1 MSYKNTD
8 GSTQTN
14 AIWDDPGQSP
24 TRSHLCSERQ
34 TYRSLIVVLK
44 RSLIVPFNKAYR
56 RRDWNGISNS
66 AFKCS
71 RTCVRNRRI
80 GNKPTHSQWKDWSW
94 WMLQLKIW
102 SDRNEIE
109 MSSCKRKLTRSA
121 LHLVRVVPSGSK
133 RHWQMENGCA
143 FFVVF
148 AFFCNLLR
156 WLAGDAS
163 GTEIHVKEITFYEP
177 PGRGTVFS
185 LSWEEY
191 CKSWQRNRLLQQKL
205 SGSKFSFRAQA
216 AFFTTRAYSALGRW
230 YYFGRSDG
238 IGPLVLVS
246 LFFLSSASFCFV
258 VCFARSVIVIE
269 RHSFA
274 RCTFVCRRVAK
285 MCAILCDEKWFRLYL
300 LQIGRAWN
308 ERSVDATISDKS
320 TAR

>member
-66 AFKCS
+66 AFKWS

-94 WMLQLKIW
+94 WMLQLKIR

-143 FFVVF
+143 FFCCLCV
-148 AFFCNLLR
+148 
-156 WLAGDAS
+156 
-163 GTEIHVKEITFYEP
+163 
-177 PGRGTVFS
+177 
-185 LSWEEY
+185 
-191 CKSWQRNRLLQQKL
+191 LLQLAKMDGWWSKWHRNTRKGNNILWATGSGDGFFPLMGGILQKL
-205 SGSKFSFRAQA
+205 A
-216 AFFTTRAYSALGRW
+216 A
-230 YYFGRSDG
+230 
-238 IGPLVLVS
+238 
-246 LFFLSSASFCFV
+246 
-258 VCFARSVIVIE
+258 
-269 RHSFA
+269 
-274 RCTFVCRRVAK
+274 
-285 MCAILCDEKWFRLYL
+285 
-300 LQIGRAWN
+300 
-308 ERSVDATISDKS
+308 
-320 TAR
+320 